1 MIAST
6 TAVAPRSQT
15 LAPSKQRMGTL
26 KEMLEKNKHSIAS
39 VIPKHMSPDRLLKI
53 ALVAASRN
61 KRLLECDPQSI
72 LRSLITASQ
81 LGLEPETPLGS
92 CYLVPYRNT
101 ENRTMEAQFILGYR
115 GMIELARRSGQISTI
130 EAHIVYENDKFRCHF
145 GLNPVLEHEPS
156 WDDTECAKTKA
167 VYAVAKLKD
176 GSVQHEVMTYAQIEA
191 VRKRSKAKDSG
202 PWVTDWSE
210 MARKTVVK
218 RLCKYLP
225 MSIEIVEAIEA
236 DRSESIDTGYDVTDT
251 VDSDEPAQLMYE
263 NIDEPQGETEK

>member
-1 MIAST
+1 MTTPAT
-6 TAVAPRSQT
+6 TAMAQRST
-15 LAPSKQRMGTL
+15 SSLAPSKQRMGTL
-26 KEMLEKNKHSIAS
+26 KEMLDKNKHSIAA
-39 VIPKHMSPDRLLKI
+39 VIPKHMNPDRLLKI

-92 CYLVPYRNT
+92 CYLVPYRNS
-101 ENRTMEAQFILGYR
+101 ENKTMEAQFILGYR

-130 EAHIVYENDKFRCHF
+130 EAHIVYENDKFKCNF
-145 GLNPVLEHEPS
+145 GLAPILEHEPC
-156 WDDTECAKTKA
+156 WDDAEGGKVRA

-176 GSVQHEVMTYAQIEA
+176 GSIQHEVMTYGQIEA
-191 VRKRSKAKDSG
+191 VRKRSKASTSG
-202 PWVTDWSE
+202 PWLTDWGE

-225 MSIEIVEAIEA
+225 MSIEISAAIEA
-236 DRSESIDTGYDVTDT
+236 DRSDSIDASYEITDAI
-251 VDSDEPAQLMYE
+251 DSDEPGQLKYE
-263 NIDEPQGETEK
+263 QLEESEK